1 MMRRLAERSGLVLAL
16 VFAWKLGLLVFTAQ
30 PVPAN
35 DAFFYDG
42 PVVNYLLHG
51 KFINPSLAMVLPISS
66 SEVFSAYP
74 PLYHLVLLGWMG
86 VFGTS
91 ALSAMWLHAM
101 LFGIYAL
108 VLLGIMR
115 ELRVPAMCANLAGLF
130 LLSITFHDRPDSL
143 AHVLGMAAVYACVRG
158 SRGVGRQLPV
168 TASGVWSWT
177 AAACVVLTLA
187 TSLQIGAFYGLLIWL
202 IWLGRRMLAGESLPL
217 AAMAATVLI
226 PVGFLLLVKLAY
238 PQLWAGFL
246 EHAQLTPSATGL
258 RLPQFVDVLKVVRTV
273 PGVLAVAAGLIWLG
287 MRGRS
292 FLHRS
297 DAVTILLIAALATA
311 LAVIAASLFAVT
323 ANMVQIANY
332 LQPLVVGVFLTV
344 LARTTHGLRSRR
356 RDATEVESSD
366 SGPPSSVVGYSSS
379 QFPAEGETGN
389 RPSVGFPR
397 WAVVVFLMLTLLVS
411 VRMLGMSTWGVACA
425 ADMSYVATMQRV
437 REELDAIPAG
447 STVVVSSAYLYET
460 ARRDDLRWIHSDWP
474 GETAGFE
481 ADWELNALVALK
493 PARLIITQF
502 DYYRRYHGV
511 LAGLQRESGRVE
523 LKLQNTAGVTPP
535 DASRLMQKVVQ
546 HVSWAPV
553 VVEFTWP

>member
-1 MMRRLAERSGLVLAL
+1 MMRQLAVRSGLVLAL
-16 VFAWKLGLLVFTAQ
+16 VFAWKLALLIFTAQ

-42 PVVNYLLHG
+42 PVVNFLLHG
-51 KFINPSLAMVLPISS
+51 KFVNPSLAMVLPISS

-74 PLYHLVLLGWMG
+74 PLYHVALLGWMN

-91 ALSAMWLHAM
+91 ALSAMWLHVM
-101 LFGIYAL
+101 LFGVYAL
-108 VLLGIMR
+108 ILLGIMR
-115 ELRVPAMCANLAGLF
+115 ELRVPASCANLAGLF

-143 AHVLGMAAVYACVRG
+143 AHVLGMAAVYACVR
-158 SRGVGRQLPV
+158 SWRGAGNELQIAR
-168 TASGVWSWT
+168 SGPWAGGAV
-177 AAACVVLTLA
+177 AFVVLTLA

-202 IWLGRRMLAGESLPL
+202 VWLGSRLLAGQPLPL
-217 AAMAATVLI
+217 AAMAATVII
-226 PVGFLLLVKLAY
+226 PVGLIIFVKLAW

-273 PGVLAVAAGLIWLG
+273 PGVLAVAGGLIWLG

-332 LQPLVVGVFLTV
+332 LQPLVVGVFLNV

-356 RDATEVESSD
+356 REEAEIKSSD
-366 SGPPSSVVGYSSS
+366 SGPPPHVGGYMSSP
-379 QFPAEGETGN
+379 FPAGGETGN
-389 RPSVGFPR
+389 LPLVGLPR
-397 WAVVVFLMLTLLVS
+397 WAVVVFLMLALLVS
-411 VRMLGMSTWGVACA
+411 VRMLGMSTWGAACA
-425 ADMSYVATMQRV
+425 ADMSYAATMQRL

-447 STVVVSSAYLYET
+447 STVVVSSAYLYDT
-460 ARRDDLRWIHSDWP
+460 AQRDDLRWIHSDWP
-474 GETAGFE
+474 GETAGFQTN
-481 ADWELNALVALK
+481 WERDALIALR

-511 LAGLQRESGRVE
+511 LADLQRESGRVK
-523 LKLQNTAGVTPP
+523 LKLQNTAGVAPP

>member
-51 KFINPSLAMVLPISS
+51 EFINPSLAMVLPISS

-74 PLYHLVLLGWMG
+74 PLYHLVLLGWMS

-91 ALSAMWLHAM
+91 ALSAMWLHVM
-101 LFGIYAL
+101 LFGVYAL
-108 VLLGIMR
+108 VLLGIFR
-115 ELRVPAMCANLAGLF
+115 ELQVPAIGANLASLF

-158 SRGVGRQLPV
+158 WRGAGRQLPI
-168 TASGVWSWT
+168 TAPGVWSWT
-177 AAACVVLTLA
+177 AAVCVVLTLA
-187 TSLQIGAFYGLLIWL
+187 SSLQIGAFYGLLIWL

-217 AAMAATVLI
+217 AAMAATVII
-226 PVGFLLLVKLAY
+226 PVGLIIFVKLAC

-273 PGVLAVAAGLIWLG
+273 PGVLAVAGGLIWLG

-344 LARTTHGLRSRR
+344 LARTTHGLRSRQR
-356 RDATEVESSD
+356 EEAEVKSSD
-366 SGPPSSVVGYSSS
+366 SGPPPHVGGYSLSP
-379 QFPAEGETGN
+379 FPAAVFSS
-389 RPSVGFPR
+389 RPLGGLPGGIVAG
-397 WAVVVFLMLTLLVS
+397 FLMLALLVS
-411 VRMLGMSTWGVACA
+411 VRMVGMSTWGVACA
-425 ADMSYVATMQRV
+425 ADMSYAATMQRV

-447 STVVVSSAYLYET
+447 SAVVVSSAYLYDT

-474 GETAGFE
+474 GETAGFQ

-523 LKLQNTAGVTPP
+523 IKLQNTAGVAPP